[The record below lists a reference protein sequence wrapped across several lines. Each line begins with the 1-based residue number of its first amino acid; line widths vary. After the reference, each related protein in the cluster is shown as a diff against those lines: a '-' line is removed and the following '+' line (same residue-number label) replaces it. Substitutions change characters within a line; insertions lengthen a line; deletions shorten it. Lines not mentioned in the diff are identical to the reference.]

1 MKTFN
6 QFNEDA
12 SKTINAFMK
21 NTFMK
26 NPTVKSIIDPLKD
39 GNININ
45 KIKDTVTSKKGKE
58 DLNNLKTKGLNTLI
72 GVGQEFLN
80 KASKKVNK

>member
-1 MKTFN
+1 MKTF
-6 QFNEDA
+6 QKFNEDV
-12 SKTINAFMK
+12 NAFMK

-45 KIKDTVTSKKGKE
+45 DIKKKVTSKKGKR
-58 DLNNLKTKGLNTLI
+58 DLNDLKTKGLNTLI
-72 GVGQEFLN
+72 GVGKEFLN
-80 KASKKVNK
+80 KASEKVNK

>member
-6 QFNEDA
+6 QFNED
-12 SKTINAFMK
+12 INAFMK
-21 NTFMK
+21 DTFMK

-45 KIKDTVTSKKGKE
+45 DIKKKVTSKKGQE
-58 DLNNLKTKGLNTLI
+58 DLNDLKTKGLNTLI
-72 GVGQEFLN
+72 NFGKKKLTDFE
-80 KASKKVNK
+80 KKVNKK